1 MKIHKLYY
9 FIILILALVLSEQ
22 VWAKDKIINKSETDN
37 AQIELV
43 QESKSDELFTL
54 NTELLSDGTAKSESP
69 DIEKKKDK
77 KNKKDVIKIDS
88 KFFINFGINLA
99 TILLIIFLIYYP
111 ENKNKST
118 IFSLILFNVVIFLLT
133 FVLNDI
139 KISMGAAFGLF
150 AVFSMLRYRTAG
162 MSLKDMTYLFI
173 FIALGL
179 VGAIGLKVQD
189 LAIINGIIFI
199 FIFVLDGGF
208 IFKREYSQ
216 IVVYEKI
223 ENIKV
228 ENYDILLEDL
238 KERTGLNI
246 HRIAIGKLNYLR
258 DSAQIKVFY
267 YQKNKKVY
275 PYCEEK

>member
-22 VWAKDKIINKSETDN
+22 VWGKDKIINKSETDN

-99 TILLIIFLIYYP
+99 TILLIILLIYYP

-228 ENYDILLEDL
+228 DNYDKLIDDL

-246 HRIAIGKLNYLR
+246 HRIAIGKLNYLK

-275 PYCEEK
+275 PYGEEK

>member
-22 VWAKDKIINKSETDN
+22 VWGKDKIINKSETDN

-99 TILLIIFLIYYP
+99 TILLIILLIYYP

-216 IVVYEKI
+216 IVVY
-223 ENIKV
+223 
-228 ENYDILLEDL
+228 
-238 KERTGLNI
+238 
-246 HRIAIGKLNYLR
+246 
-258 DSAQIKVFY
+258 
-267 YQKNKKVY
+267 
-275 PYCEEK
+275 

>member
-1 MKIHKLYY
+1 MKTYKLYY
-9 FIILILALVLSEQ
+9 FIILIIALALSEQ
-22 VWAKDKIINKSETDN
+22 VWAKDKTTNKSETDN
-37 AQIELV
+37 TLTDFVHDSNDEAKLLTLNAEQVEIEL
-43 QESKSDELFTL
+43 SDAD
-54 NTELLSDGTAKSESP
+54 NT
-69 DIEKKKDK
+69 IEKKKDK

-99 TILLIIFLIYYP
+99 TILLIIFL
-111 ENKNKST
+111 
-118 IFSLILFNVVIFLLT
+118 
-133 FVLNDI
+133 
-139 KISMGAAFGLF
+139 
-150 AVFSMLRYRTAG
+150 
-162 MSLKDMTYLFI
+162 MTYLFI

-228 ENYDILLEDL
+228 ENYDKLIDDL

-246 HRIAIGKLNYLR
+246 HRIAIGKLN
-258 DSAQIKVFY
+258 
-267 YQKNKKVY
+267 
-275 PYCEEK
+275 

>member
-1 MKIHKLYY
+1 MKTYKLYY
-9 FIILILALVLSEQ
+9 FIILIIALALSEQ
-22 VWAKDKIINKSETDN
+22 VWAKDKTTNKSETDN
-37 AQIELV
+37 TLTDFVHDSNEEAKILTLNAEQVEIEL
-43 QESKSDELFTL
+43 SDAD
-54 NTELLSDGTAKSESP
+54 NT
-69 DIEKKKDK
+69 IEKKKDK
-77 KNKKDVIKIDS
+77 KNKKDVIKIDY

-111 ENKNKST
+111 ENKNRAT

-162 MSLKDMTYLFI
+162 ISLKDMTYLFI